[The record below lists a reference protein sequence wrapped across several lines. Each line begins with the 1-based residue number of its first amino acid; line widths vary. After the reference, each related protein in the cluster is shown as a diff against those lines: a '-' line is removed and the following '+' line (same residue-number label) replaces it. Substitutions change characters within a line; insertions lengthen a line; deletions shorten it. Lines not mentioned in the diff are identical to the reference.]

1 MNSRLILRPDLN
13 DCILEE
19 RALPAISNFGIIL
32 LTTSGF
38 SLVTPF
44 PGASNSAS
52 GSLGSGGSS
61 STAAS
66 VSGVAIPTSFYIT
79 GTGGISSL
87 KPGNITGNPGTAAGG
102 PSAGG
107 FSATI
112 QIGSGSDSAN
122 GPTNGGA
129 TNNVVGLFTVADPTA
144 RPIFTYIGG
153 MNTGS
158 ATTASSLSAGD
169 PLLLVWPFNGD
180 GRGQPIRRRFGR
192 DERIDGPQSSAR
204 RAYPRPI
211 QPNPWNDRPRA
222 GVARARHADAA
233 RKQLIAATVWLH
245 RDSSLHEHYGN
256 CLMAHDK
263 CRSRGG
269 AGSGRDLGLWNG
281 G

>member
-19 RALPAISNFGIIL
+19 RALPAIANLGIIL

-87 KPGNITGNPGTAAGG
+87 KPGNITGNPGTASGG
-102 PSAGG
+102 PAAGG

-153 MNTGS
+153 MNTGA
-158 ATTASSLSAGD
+158 ATTASSMSASQSNQSATQPASATTGAVNQSAGGSGAMNGSMG
-169 PLLLVWPFNGD
+169 PNPQLGAPTLGPFNRT
-180 GRGQPIRRRFGR
+180 RGMT
-192 DERIDGPQSSAR
+192 GPV
-204 RAYPRPI
+204 P
-211 QPNPWNDRPRA
+211 
-222 GVARARHADAA
+222 G
-233 RKQLIAATVWLH
+233 
-245 RDSSLHEHYGN
+245 SLVPVMPM
-256 CLMAHDK
+256 LP
-263 CRSRGG
+263 
-269 AGSGRDLGLWNG
+269 GSN
-281 G
+281 